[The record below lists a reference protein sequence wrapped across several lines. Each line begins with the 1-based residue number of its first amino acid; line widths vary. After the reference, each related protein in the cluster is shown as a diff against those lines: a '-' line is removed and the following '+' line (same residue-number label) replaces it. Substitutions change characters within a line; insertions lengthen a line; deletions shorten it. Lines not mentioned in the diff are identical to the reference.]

1 MATCFC
7 RRRFTGKKALKS
19 WFKTWEN
26 LKNYGETLKSLG
38 LSSKQCNKS
47 KSLLTKDGTVQIEP
61 RENLNVF
68 GKFYSEIATNLEK
81 NLAIAP
87 NKYCI

>member
-1 MATCFC
+1 MATYFC
-7 RRRFTGKKALKS
+7 RRRCTGKKALKS
-19 WFKTWEN
+19 WFKTWRN
-26 LKNYGETLKSLG
+26 LKNYVKILNSLG
-38 LSSKQCNKS
+38 LSPKQCNKS
-47 KSLLTKDGTVQIEP
+47 ESLLTKDGTVQIEP

-87 NKYCI
+87 NQYCI